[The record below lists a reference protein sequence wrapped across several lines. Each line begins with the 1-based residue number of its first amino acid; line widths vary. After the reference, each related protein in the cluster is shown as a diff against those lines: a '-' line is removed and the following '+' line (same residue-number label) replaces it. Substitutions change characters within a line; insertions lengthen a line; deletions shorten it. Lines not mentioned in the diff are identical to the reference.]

1 MGSDQ
6 RTCMNVCTH
15 THTRTTLRYR
25 GNHGPALPPPAACRG
40 HCAARVGTP
49 DACGQGGHCC
59 MWAAGDARG
68 AYRTIASTKSRMLRS
83 SVPALRL
90 STADRTSD
98 CTARRCSHEP
108 CARLRLSVAEGGGCA
123 SSAENAVRCTLHGMA
138 PVLRGLAEH
147 GELADAVGARLHL
160 LHEDAHLR
168 RRQQDLPHPPGK
180 SSQGLIKRGAPTGLH
195 RRTSR

>member
-1 MGSDQ
+1 
-6 RTCMNVCTH
+6 MNVCTH
-15 THTRTTLRYR
+15 THTLRYATAGTTGHR
-25 GNHGPALPPPAACRG
+25 CGQRLPACRG
-40 HCAARVGTP
+40 HCAARVQWNARPTP
-49 DACGQGGHCC
+49 AAKAGGRCC
-59 MWAAGDARG
+59 MWATGDAGG

-83 SVPALRL
+83 SVPAPRL
-90 STADRTSD
+90 STNDRTSD
-98 CTARRCSHEP
+98 CTIRRCSHEP

-138 PVLRGLAEH
+138 TVLRGLAEH

-180 SSQGLIKRGAPTGLH
+180 SSQG
-195 RRTSR
+195 